1 MSILDMQIEKLDLT
15 HADRLSHVQK
25 LDPNNRKA
33 WFIKEKEFWE
43 GVHNSI
49 KHSPTEHY
57 YQNTV
62 TRYLFLIGEF
72 INDSEDLTKIRQFH
86 SEFSIPLHDE
96 TPHNQLIQEFANRG
110 QISTGL
116 YMFSTLLNQQGAIY
130 NSKYKIEL
138 LNIEENLKS
147 AINEKHESFL
157 GSLTEAKTSFDAF
170 ADTKEKEV
178 KTKLWETVDNA
189 TTEINNTVTAATNA
203 ILSAEPVKY
212 WEEREKKH
220 RTKAKSYKRGVIATS
235 IAFISTLIFLTL
247 SVYKNGEI
255 YTILNIPITLPA
267 EKFSIALLVI
277 STTAAIWLVRIL
289 VKLMMTNLALEIE
302 ALERSTMIKTY
313 IAIDSTKA
321 GNSAEIQMLFYT
333 TLFRPSSNSLTDDS
347 TSPEYIRI
355 IEAMLQKKP

>member
-1 MSILDMQIEKLDLT
+1 MRIEKLDLT
-15 HADRLSHVQK
+15 HADRLSHIQDLNGNDQRV
-25 LDPNNRKA
+25 
-33 WFIKEKEFWE
+33 WFKEERTYWE
-43 GVHNSI
+43 EVYNSI

-62 TRYLFLIGEF
+62 TKYLFLIERLLSGTENF
-72 INDSEDLTKIRQFH
+72 TEMRKFH
-86 SEFSIPLHDE
+86 NEFSIPLHDE
-96 TPHNQLIQEFANRG
+96 TPHSQLIKEFADRG

-116 YMFSTLLNQQGAIY
+116 YIFSTLLNQQDAIY
-130 NSKYKIEL
+130 NDKYKLEL
-138 LNIEENLKS
+138 LSLEEKLKS
-147 AINEKHESFL
+147 AINEKQENH
-157 GSLTEAKTSFDAF
+157 LTSITETKENFDNF
-170 ADTKEKEV
+170 VDTKEKEIS
-178 KTKLWETVDNA
+178 TKLWATVDNA
-189 TTEINNTVTAATNA
+189 TEEINNTVTAATNA

-220 RTKAKSYKRGVIATS
+220 RIKAQSYKRGVIATS

-247 SVYKNGEI
+247 SVYKNGET
-255 YTILNIPITLPA
+255 YTILDIPITLPA

-321 GNSAEIQMLFYT
+321 ESAAEIRMLFYT